1 MILLSDNSTFSSFLK
16 NSDMRILLH
25 RKVGKAKKTRA
36 ALSQKDLRGQASPLK
51 WHKFLE
57 LLSCLPLPNAV

>member
-1 MILLSDNSTFSSFLK
+1 MVLLPGNRAFSNFLK

-51 WHKFLE
+51 SHKF
-57 LLSCLPLPNAV
+57 